1 MERGFAPGHEDEDW
15 LWAEQQVDA
24 ELGESSAS

>member
-1 MERGFAPGHEDEDW
+1 VTTFPVHNGVAR
-15 LWAEQQVDA
+15 